1 MRIRT
6 ARGEKPSSLPLPQ
19 GISEADDSDDF
30 IGGLPRQD
38 ADAAMPDDVLADDL
52 SAAVPGE
59 APVQPSADDPLPDFD
74 FLDIGGAM
82 GDELPDLSDFLD
94 EPVEPAP
101 QAAVEPSAA
110 EREPAASPNDADGLF
125 ALSLIHIRRSRR

>member
-38 ADAAMPDDVLADDL
+38 ADTADAAMPDGVLADDL

-59 APVQPSADDPLPDFD
+59 TPVQPSADEPLPD
-74 FLDIGGAM
+74 LD
-82 GDELPDLSDFLD
+82 
-94 EPVEPAP
+94 
-101 QAAVEPSAA
+101 
-110 EREPAASPNDADGLF
+110 
-125 ALSLIHIRRSRR
+125 

>member
-1 MRIRT
+1 MPGLNQLKQFSNDIESLGDEVRIRT
-6 ARGEKPSSLPLPQ
+6 ARGEKPSFLPLPQ

-38 ADAAMPDDVLADDL
+38 AEPADAATTDDMLADDL
-52 SAAVPGE
+52 SADVPGE
-59 APVQPSADDPLPDFD
+59 TSEPPAADNPLPDLD
-74 FLDIGGAM
+74 FLNIGGGAM

-101 QAAVEPSAA
+101 QTDAEP
-110 EREPAASPNDADGLF
+110 
-125 ALSLIHIRRSRR
+125 

>member
-1 MRIRT
+1 MPGLNQLKQFSNDIESLGDEVRIRT

-38 ADAAMPDDVLADDL
+38 AETADAAMPDDVLADDL

-59 APVQPSADDPLPDFD
+59 TPVQPSAAAPLPDLD

-94 EPVEPAP
+94 DPVEPAP
-101 QAAVEPSAA
+101 QAAVESHLH
-110 EREPAASPNDADGLF
+110 RKCC
-125 ALSLIHIRRSRR
+125 